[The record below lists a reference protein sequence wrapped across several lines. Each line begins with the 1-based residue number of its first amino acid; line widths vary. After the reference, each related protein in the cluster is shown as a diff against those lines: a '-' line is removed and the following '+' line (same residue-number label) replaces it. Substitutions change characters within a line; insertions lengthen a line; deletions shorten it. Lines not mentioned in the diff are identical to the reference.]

1 MIELSTPQGGGNG
14 RVALVTGAAR
24 GIGLGIAAWLISEGW
39 QVVLTDL
46 DRERGSRVAKVL
58 GESAWFIT
66 MDVADEVQ
74 VAQGV
79 AEVLG
84 QFGRLDA
91 LVCNAAVADPHNI
104 TLESLDLA
112 YWNRVMAVNLGG
124 PMLLAK
130 HCAPYLRAHGGAIV
144 NLASTRARQSEPD
157 SEAYAASKGGAAGL
171 DSCPGDQPG
180 AGDSGQCGKP
190 RLDRCPGSCGASRRA
205 IIRCRSCP
213 ASGRQGRDGGRCGLH
228 GGLAAVP
235 QFGLCHRPGIRGGR
249 WHDQENDLSGIRVV
263 ASLWPQAQEE
273 RLWLL
278 VRSFC
283 LLLFLKKTSSLLLT

>member
-24 GIGLGIAAWLISEGW
+24 GIGLGIAAWLLSEGW

-58 GESAWFIT
+58 GSNAWFIA
-66 MDVADEVQ
+66 MDVADEQQ

-104 TLESLDLA
+104 TLESLSLT

-130 HCAPYLRAHGGAIV
+130 HCAPYLRAHGGSIV

-157 SEAYAASKGGAAGL
+157 SEAYAASKGGLLALTHALAISLGPEIRVNAV
-171 DSCPGDQPG
+171 SPGWIDARDP
-180 AGDSGQCGKP
+180 AV
-190 RLDRCPGSCGASRRA
+190 RRA
-205 IIRCRSCP
+205 EPLSDTDHAQHPAGRVGTVEDVASMVAWLLSRS
-213 ASGRQGRDGGRCGLH
+213 SGFVTGQEFVVDGGM
-228 GGLAAVP
+228 
-235 QFGLCHRPGIRGGR
+235 
-249 WHDQENDLSGIRVV
+249 S
-263 ASLWPQAQEE
+263 
-273 RLWLL
+273 
-278 VRSFC
+278 
-283 LLLFLKKTSSLLLT
+283 KKMIYQP

>member
-39 QVVLTDL
+39 QVVLTDV
-46 DRERGSRVAKVL
+46 DRERGSKVSRVM
-58 GESAWFIT
+58 GENAWFIT
-66 MDVADEVQ
+66 MDVADEEQ

-112 YWNRVMAVNLGG
+112 YWNRVLAVNLGG

-130 HCAPYLRAHGGAIV
+130 HCAPYLRAHGGSIV

-157 SEAYAASKGGAAGL
+157 SEAYAASKGGLLALTHALAISLGPEIRVNAV
-171 DSCPGDQPG
+171 SPGWIDARDP
-180 AGDSGQCGKP
+180 AV
-190 RLDRCPGSCGASRRA
+190 RRA
-205 IIRCRSCP
+205 EPLSDADHAQHP
-213 ASGRQGRDGGRCGLH
+213 AGRVGTVEDVASMVAWLLSRNSGFVTGQEFVVDGGMTKKM
-228 GGLAAVP
+228 
-235 QFGLCHRPGIRGGR
+235 IY
-249 WHDQENDLSGIRVV
+249 
-263 ASLWPQAQEE
+263 QA
-273 RLWLL
+273 
-278 VRSFC
+278 
-283 LLLFLKKTSSLLLT
+283 